1 LGLSGGVIRKRFA
14 YRLVLAAYMAMVLVV
29 SLRPMPSGLP
39 EIVEIDKLYHFA
51 TYMVMAI
58 LLAMALQGEGRAVMR
73 VRLWIAALMVSAY
86 GAMVEVL
93 QSFTGTRSADIF
105 DAIVNGIGA
114 TVGVFI
120 FGLYMRWKGARG
132 G

>member
-1 LGLSGGVIRKRFA
+1 MGLSGGFIRKRLV

-29 SLRPMPSGLP
+29 SLRPMPTGLP
-39 EIVEIDKLYHFA
+39 EIFNIDKLYHLG
-51 TYMVMAI
+51 TYMVMAV
-58 LLAMALQGEGRAVMR
+58 LTALALQGEGRAMMR
-73 VRLWIAALMVSAY
+73 DRLWIAALMAFTY
-86 GAMVEVL
+86 GVMIEVL
-93 QSFTGTRSADIF
+93 QSFTGTRSADIL

-114 TVGVFI
+114 TAGVFI